1 MKGIILAG
9 GNGTRLYPVTKV
21 TSKQLLPVYDKP
33 MIFYPLQTLIDAGIE
48 EILIITAPER
58 AGDFLN
64 LLGSGSQ
71 FGVRLTYE
79 VQDKPEGLPQAFVLA
94 ENFIGN
100 DSVVLIL
107 GDNIYEDTFTEEVK
121 NFKSGCH
128 IFVKKVSDPERFGIV
143 VLDEK
148 KKPVS
153 IQEKPKEFISD
164 LAITGFYIYDNRIVE
179 IAKGL
184 TPSKRNETEI
194 TDTHNWYLSKGE
206 LSVSVIEK
214 EWIDAGTFDAL
225 VKANLWAMNKAKG
238 K

>member
-79 VQDKPEGLPQAFVLA
+79 VQDRPEGLPQAFVLA
-94 ENFIGN
+94 ENFIGS

-107 GDNIYEDTFTEEVK
+107 GDNIYEDSFKEHVQNFT
-121 NFKSGCH
+121 SGCH
-128 IFVKKVSDPERFGIV
+128 IFAKQVPDPERFGVV
-143 VLDEK
+143 VLDDN
-148 KKPVS
+148 KKPVT
-153 IQEKPKEFISD
+153 IQEKPKTFVSD
-164 LAITGFYIYDNRIVE
+164 LAITGFYMYDNRIVE

-184 TPSKRNETEI
+184 TPSSRNETEI
-194 TDTHNWYLSKGE
+194 TDTHNWYLKKGE
-206 LSVSVIEK
+206 LAVSVITQ
-214 EWIDAGTFDAL
+214 EWIDAGTFDSL
-225 VKANLWAMNKAKG
+225 VKANVWAMNKAK
-238 K
+238 KK